1 VQMTD
6 AEVILHHE
14 LVEERAR
21 RSELA
26 KLLHQF
32 LMDANDAI
40 EINAPDTALRRI
52 RAALEICKGEIL
64 K

>member
-1 VQMTD
+1 MEMTD
-6 AEVILHHE
+6 AEIILHHE

-26 KLLHQF
+26 KLLRSF
-32 LMDANDAI
+32 LSDARDAL

-52 RAALEICKGEIL
+52 RAAMTVCEQEIL